1 MKLSNDLRDAIKR
14 KDFIVYYQPRVDVK
28 DNRIA
33 GMEALVRWWVPG
45 RGMVSPFEFI
55 PLAEEYGLIKDID
68 YIVLEEA
75 CRQTKRWN
83 DHGYPVSVSVNL
95 SAKQFEDDRLLH
107 VLDDVLQTTGIKVQ
121 HLELEITESAV
132 MENLEDAIEMIK
144 TIKNKGIKVLLDDFG
159 TGYSSLNYLKKIPMD
174 ILKIDKSF
182 MDKVTDD
189 SKKKS

>member
-1 MKLSNDLRDAIKR
+1 
-14 KDFIVYYQPRVDVK
+14 
-28 DNRIA
+28 
-33 GMEALVRWWVPG
+33 
-45 RGMVSPFEFI
+45 MVSPFEFI

-159 TGYSSLNYLKKIPMD
+159 TGYSSLNYLKKNSYGYF
-174 ILKIDKSF
+174 KN
-182 MDKVTDD
+182 
-189 SKKKS
+189 